1 MSRIARAGT
10 WIVVTTTVMA
20 AFGTIAIAQQKKGN
34 CVLAGGEAT
43 MITMDLA
50 KFMAGA
56 ALKNSIAGMGA
67 KASGEVKM
75 TCKDGVASVYCLAQQ
90 RACK

>member
-1 MSRIARAGT
+1 MSRQTLRSA
-10 WIVVTTTVMA
+10 
-20 AFGTIAIAQQKKGN
+20 TIATTIALTGLLAPLAATPAAAG

-43 MITMDLA
+43 MITSDLA
-50 KFMAGA
+50 KFMANA

-67 KASGEVKM
+67 KPAGKIKM
-75 TCKDGVASVYCLAQQ
+75 TCKDSVASTHCIARQ

>member
-1 MSRIARAGT
+1 M
-10 WIVVTTTVMA
+10 VTS
-20 AFGTIAIAQQKKGN
+20 
-34 CVLAGGEAT
+34 
-43 MITMDLA
+43 DLA

-67 KASGEVKM
+67 KPAGEAKM
-75 TCKDGVASVYCLAQQ
+75 TCKDGIASVYCLAQQ

>member
-1 MSRIARAGT
+1 MLFRSGLVALLALSRPAAAQDNRSPTAEEYIAHT
-10 WIVVTTTVMA
+10 
-20 AFGTIAIAQQKKGN
+20 
-34 CVLAGGEAT
+34 GGEAT
-43 MITMDLA
+43 MVTSDLA

-67 KASGEVKM
+67 KPAGEAKM
-75 TCKDGVASVYCLAQQ
+75 TCKDGIASVYCLAQQ